1 MFKKVLIANRGEI
14 ALRVIDAC
22 HHLGIQTVA
31 VFSQADRGALHARL
45 ADESYC
51 IGPAPA
57 AQSYLN
63 VAQIMSVAEV
73 TGADALHPGY
83 GFLAENAH
91 FVEVCEETG
100 LKFIGPSAPVMA
112 ATGDKLAAKRAAKA
126 AGVPVVPGSE
136 LIESEAQLREV
147 VAELGY
153 PLMLKASAGG
163 GGRGMRVI
171 NDPQEIASKFNAAQ
185 RESQAAFGR
194 GDLYVEKLL
203 QRPRHV
209 EVQILAD
216 EHGHVVHWGDRDCS
230 VQRRYQKLIE
240 EAPAPELAQELQAD
254 IRKAAV
260 KVAQS
265 IGYTNAGTVEFL
277 VEDDRFFF
285 IEINARIQVEH
296 PVSEMLVGRDLVGEQ
311 IRLAAGEP
319 LGYVQRQLRLEGH
332 AIECRINAEDPAKQ
346 FMPSTGTVTLGSLP
360 TGQGVRWDSALYTG
374 MQVSPFYDSLIGKLI
389 AWGPTREQARRRMLT
404 ALRRLDIQG
413 IATTKSLC
421 QEIINHQAFAQHAL
435 TTDFIESLLS

>member
-194 GDLYVEKLL
+194 WDLYVEKLL

-360 TGQGVRWDSALYTG
+360 TGQGVRWDSALYT
-374 MQVSPFYDSLIGKLI
+374 
-389 AWGPTREQARRRMLT
+389 
-404 ALRRLDIQG
+404 
-413 IATTKSLC
+413 
-421 QEIINHQAFAQHAL
+421 
-435 TTDFIESLLS
+435 